1 MSNHDS
7 TVGQVVS
14 DAAVYIYCF
23 NRKGVNVFC
32 WLFEW
37 IVDDQ

>member
-23 NRKGVNVFC
+23 NRKGVNDTLPILWAV
-32 WLFEW
+32 
-37 IVDDQ
+37 